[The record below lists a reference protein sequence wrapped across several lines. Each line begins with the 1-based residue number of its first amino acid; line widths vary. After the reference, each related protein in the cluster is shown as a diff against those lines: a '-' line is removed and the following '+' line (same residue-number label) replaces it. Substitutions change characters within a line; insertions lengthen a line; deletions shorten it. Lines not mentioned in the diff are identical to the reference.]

1 MSPRAKKAISRASKA
16 FAIFGACVFTLAA
29 CNVGQGIKTLGNKAI
44 GGKGT
49 GTTDADSF
57 SITLAY
63 RNPTEATAASRRVV
77 ALQGVRAIPSA
88 NLVNECGA
96 TGGTCTCDF
105 LRSSTDASP
114 LQAATVGIS
123 SQNNSFSCTIPSSVT
138 DAQVDANYIK
148 YVRLKRTD
156 GGVKQTG
163 LIDVKTTL
171 TIEDVLGSTLAKT
184 KVRGI
189 FKYSCNRTF
198 FEGEGVA
205 ASQITCA
212 PGQHLGV
219 IGAKYN
225 FYVFRSGE
233 DRNDPG
239 GDSAFPADIC
249 QRNSFLKIQCT
260 GNTPDLRYGFYKD
273 SAEPFVVGI
282 SMTRAPEGEN
292 LTANYGFA
300 ALPDSAG
307 NCPTG
312 LIKVRPWVAQPASI
326 VPSGDPAIICPSV
339 GCPSSFIN
347 SNNSLNNTVVEA
359 TQPANF
365 EVTRQPNATPC
376 DATTGSCLGASFG
389 GISVQQ
395 SVAYTGLTPVV
406 CAIPKELLNGL
417 F

>member
-1 MSPRAKKAISRASKA
+1 MSPQSWKAWKA
-16 FAIFGACVFTLAA
+16 FAIITTCAAGLVA
-29 CNVGQGIKTLGNKAI
+29 CNVGQGIKTLGKKSE
-44 GGKGT
+44 GGRGT
-49 GTTDADSF
+49 PTTDADAF

-63 RNPTEATAASRRVV
+63 RDPASDASTPSRTIS
-77 ALQGVRAIPSA
+77 LQGIRAVPSA

-96 TGGTCTCDF
+96 TGTTCTCEFYVGNSDTSAD
-105 LRSSTDASP
+105 LAAS
-114 LQAATVGIS
+114 VGIS
-123 SQNNSFSCTIPSSVT
+123 SQNNSFSCVIPTSISDATIKASTGDSTSV
-138 DAQVDANYIK
+138 K
-148 YVRLKRTD
+148 LYVKLKRTD
-156 GGVKQTG
+156 VTG
-163 LIDVKTTL
+163 KNTALMQVKTTL
-171 TIEDVLGSTLAKT
+171 TLEDVLGNNLTKT

-219 IGAKYN
+219 IGATYN

-233 DRNDPG
+233 DRNETG

-260 GNTPDLRYGFYKD
+260 GNTPDLRYAFYKD
-273 SAEPFVVGI
+273 AVEPFVVGI

-292 LTANYGFA
+292 LSANYGFA

-326 VPSGDPAIICPSV
+326 IPTGPNCPAD

-347 SNNSLNNTVVEA
+347 TNNTLNNTVVEQ

-365 EVTRQPNATPC
+365 VVTRQPNQTPC
-376 DATTGSCLGASFG
+376 DGTTGSCLGASFG
-389 GISVQQ
+389 GIITQQ

-406 CAIPKELLNGL
+406 CAIPPGLLSGL

>member
-1 MSPRAKKAISRASKA
+1 MSPQAKASKA
-16 FAIFGACVFTLAA
+16 LAILIIAFSVAA
-29 CNVGQGIKTLGNKAI
+29 CNVGQGIKTLGKKSEGNN
-44 GGKGT
+44 GT
-49 GTTDADSF
+49 ATTDADSF

-63 RNPTEATAASRRVV
+63 RNPTDATAASRRTV
-77 ALQGVRAIPSA
+77 ALQGIRSVPSA

-96 TGGTCTCDF
+96 TGGSCTCEF
-105 LRSSTDASP
+105 FRTRTDASP
-114 LQAATVGIS
+114 VTAGSVGIS
-123 SQNNSFSCTIPSSVT
+123 SQNNSFSCSIPSSIT
-138 DAQVDANYIK
+138 DAQVAANLINF
-148 YVRLKRTD
+148 VRLKRTD
-156 GGVKQTG
+156 VTNRTTG

-171 TIEDVLGSTLAKT
+171 TIEDVLGSSLSKT

-189 FKYSCNRTF
+189 FRYSCNRTF

-205 ASQITCA
+205 AAQITCS

-219 IGAKYN
+219 IGASYN
-225 FYVFRSGE
+225 FYVYRSGE
-233 DRNDPG
+233 DRNESG

-273 SAEPFVVGI
+273 SVEPFVVGI

-292 LTANYGFA
+292 LSANYGFA

-326 VPSGDPAIICPSV
+326 IPTGPDCPAD

-347 SNNSLNNTVVEA
+347 TNNALNNTVVEQ

-365 EVTRQPNATPC
+365 VVTRSPNATPC
-376 DATTGSCLGASFG
+376 DSGSGSCVAATFG
-389 GISVQQ
+389 GQVVHQ

-406 CAIPKELLNGL
+406 CAIPPGLLTGL